1 MATWTD
7 RPSLETEDLAFRI
20 HRTPATKPIR
30 GIILSSHLIG
40 TMLHFYRG
48 RSKPCTKE
56 KCEAC
61 EMGQKPRWKGYLE
74 LKPAD
79 GRTVQ
84 IVEITERVFPEL
96 DREEKKH
103 GSIRGLKIELSRLKP
118 RANAP
123 LHLEIKAGRIAD
135 CDLQQEHDLRAI
147 LERMW
152 EIPQKTLPGID
163 EETTKR
169 EFVQGGMEA

>member
-1 MATWTD
+1 MTTWTH
-7 RPSLETEDLAFRI
+7 RPSDSTDDLPFRI
-20 HRTPATKPIR
+20 HRTPANRAIK

-48 RSKPCTKE
+48 RSRPCTKDD
-56 KCEAC
+56 CEAC
-61 EMGQKPRWKGYLE
+61 ESGQKPRWKGYIE

-103 GSIRGLKIELSRLKP
+103 GGIRGLKVELSRLKP

-135 CDLQQEHDLRAI
+135 CDLPSEHNLKTI

-152 EIPQKTLPGID
+152 EIPQKDLPINDKEECRETLPIKKG
-163 EETTKR
+163 T
-169 EFVQGGMEA
+169 A